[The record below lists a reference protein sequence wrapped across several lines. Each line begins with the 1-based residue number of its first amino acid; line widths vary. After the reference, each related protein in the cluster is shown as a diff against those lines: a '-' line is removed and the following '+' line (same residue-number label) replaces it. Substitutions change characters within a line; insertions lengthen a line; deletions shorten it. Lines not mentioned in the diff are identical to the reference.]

1 MTLKKKKK
9 NQKSVNTVRP
19 LIRSGVN
26 LAVGGIVLSA
36 LGQNKLGNTLTNVG
50 GTAIT
55 AGIGLGV
62 LNEVDRITRKR
73 RK

>member
-1 MTLKKKKK
+1 MTLKKKRK
-9 NQKSVNTVRP
+9 NLKYANTVRP
-19 LIRSGVN
+19 LIRSGVD
-26 LAVGGIVLSA
+26 LAVGGIALSA

-62 LNEVDRITRKR
+62 LNEVNRITRRKR
-73 RK
+73 